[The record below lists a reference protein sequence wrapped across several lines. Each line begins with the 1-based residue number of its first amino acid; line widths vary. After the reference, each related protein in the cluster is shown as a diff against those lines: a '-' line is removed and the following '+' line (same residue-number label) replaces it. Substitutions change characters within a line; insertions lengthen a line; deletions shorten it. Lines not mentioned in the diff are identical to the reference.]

1 VDARAKPEHDEK
13 ISEAFEMK
21 YISSLAVST
30 AAALLLFAAAPPAS
44 AADAVTFKGKS
55 VTLLV
60 GSGTGGSTDLSA
72 RLFTPFFTKYLPGN
86 PNVIVQNMPGAH
98 NMTAMNYF
106 AQVARPDGLTVIVG
120 SGSEV
125 DPINYRV
132 AQSHYD
138 PTTFEMVGGVNLG
151 GTGMVI
157 RNDAKA
163 RLMDKSAKPVVLGSI
178 AGYPH
183 LGTQMSAW
191 GIKYLGWN
199 ARWVTGYGNDSDL
212 GLALERGEIETSTF
226 ADADFSQQL
235 VRLLD
240 KSKYTLIYQTGIDAG
255 KLPSAQ
261 PALKGVPIFDTFM
274 TGKIKDPLALE
285 AYEYWRDLSYVFKW
299 LALPPKTPKPILA
312 AYRAAYDKVVADPEF
327 VAASQKVTPGFA
339 VFPVEDLIENV
350 REVASVH
357 NEALTFMTDMLRE
370 QGLKVEDVKEKED
383 APDKSKSGKGKSK
396 GE

>member
-1 VDARAKPEHDEK
+1 MT
-13 ISEAFEMK
+13 MK
-21 YISSLAVST
+21 NLVSVIAGAAT
-30 AAALLLFAAAPPAS
+30 AALVALPAATPS
-44 AADAVTFKGKS
+44 AHAEGVTFKGKT

-60 GSGTGGSTDLSA
+60 GSGSGGSTDTSA
-72 RLFTPFFTKYLPGN
+72 RLFTPFLTRYLPGN

-106 AQVARPDGLTVIVG
+106 AQVSKPDGLTIIVG

-138 PTTFEMVGGVNLG
+138 PTTFEMIGGVNLG

-157 RNDAKA
+157 RNDAIA
-163 RLMDKSAKPVVLGSI
+163 RLTDKNAKPIVLGSI

-240 KSKYTLIYQTGIDAG
+240 KSKFTIPYQTGIDAG
-255 KLPSAQ
+255 KLTSQQ
-261 PALKGVPIFDTFM
+261 PAMKGVPIFDQAM
-274 TGKIKDPLALE
+274 KGKITDPLALE

-299 LALPPKTPKPILA
+299 FALPPNTDKAIVA
-312 AYRAAYDKVVADPEF
+312 AYRASYNKAVVDPEF
-327 VAASQKVTPGFA
+327 VAASQKVTPGFS
-339 VFPVEDLIENV
+339 VLPVEDLIENV
-350 REVASVH
+350 KEVAGVR
-357 NEALTFMTDMLRE
+357 NAALTFMTDMLRE

-383 APDKSKSGKGKSK
+383 AKGKSGKSKSKKDK